1 MAAAQN
7 PKPQT
12 LALTS
17 EDAEFARNAC
27 EGARENA
34 KKYGFK
40 IIYDKTFPPGTTD
53 FSPIIH
59 ALQAANADLVVV
71 CSYPLSSVGIVQSAK
86 ELGLNP
92 KMLGGAMVGLQATV
106 FKDRL
111 KSKLNGIV
119 NYETWVPS
127 PKLMAPAA
135 AFFKIYQER
144 AKAAGVDPLG
154 YYLGG
159 WGYADFQLI
168 GEAIEG
174 AKTLN
179 DDKLAN
185 YLRSHEFKTIMGDIK
200 FGPGGEWTKSGML
213 QVQYHGITDAANPE
227 TWRGMSYQNVLTP
240 DDQKTGSVIYP
251 YDKRYQTVLTP
262 EDQKSSNIIPY
273 DNGGTSTPT
282 SSIFV
287 DYLGYL
293 IRFNNILTV
302 VCIVLLISLAPFR
315 KTRIVPAYGLYVASF
330 VFGVCVWMYGFAVT
344 YQIWGGVGIFI
355 GLILGIV
362 GVVPLGIIAAS
373 WHSEWAIVAELI
385 YGLVLTYGARAIALW
400 LWTKIEADANRP
412 ANVQRASAADADA
425 DNGPMEWQTF
435 LEHDSDVSKAVER
448 LSWISPR
455 NVEEFRTLLLQ
466 SHDRNRVKEFEE
478 EAIRRIQGLAFAG
491 DTTLLQ
497 AYISLNREDGRLSDE
512 FVSSGRHWKTRRFGT
527 DGRSDSKK
535 SPSQRENRTG
545 PSRSHRVCDTII
557 TCAAGGTAENFQ
569 GHWKAVEP
577 EN

>member
-1 MAAAQN
+1 MGMHARHSGVGGLAAAVVAASLAAAPGLVSAQSGEPIKIGFSMALTGPLAPNGKQALLGAKIWEEEINAKGGLLGRKVELVNYDDQSNPANVPGIYTKLLDVDKVDVVMGPYGTNLNAPALPVVMQKGKTFIGFFALDINAEFHYPKYFSMLPTGPTPRESFTEGFFQVAAAQN

-71 CSYPLSSVGIVQSAK
+71 CSYPLSSVGIVQSAR

-127 PKLMAPAA
+127 EKLMAPAA

-174 AKTLN
+174 AKSVS
-179 DDKLAN
+179 DDKLAD

-213 QVQYHGITDAANPE
+213 QVQYHGINDAANLE

-251 YDKRYQTVLTP
+251 YDKAQ
-262 EDQKSSNIIPY
+262 
-273 DNGGTSTPT
+273 
-282 SSIFV
+282 
-287 DYLGYL
+287 
-293 IRFNNILTV
+293 
-302 VCIVLLISLAPFR
+302 
-315 KTRIVPAYGLYVASF
+315 
-330 VFGVCVWMYGFAVT
+330 
-344 YQIWGGVGIFI
+344 
-355 GLILGIV
+355 
-362 GVVPLGIIAAS
+362 
-373 WHSEWAIVAELI
+373 
-385 YGLVLTYGARAIALW
+385 
-400 LWTKIEADANRP
+400 
-412 ANVQRASAADADA
+412 
-425 DNGPMEWQTF
+425 
-435 LEHDSDVSKAVER
+435 
-448 LSWISPR
+448 
-455 NVEEFRTLLLQ
+455 
-466 SHDRNRVKEFEE
+466 
-478 EAIRRIQGLAFAG
+478 
-491 DTTLLQ
+491 
-497 AYISLNREDGRLSDE
+497 
-512 FVSSGRHWKTRRFGT
+512 
-527 DGRSDSKK
+527 
-535 SPSQRENRTG
+535 
-545 PSRSHRVCDTII
+545 
-557 TCAAGGTAENFQ
+557 
-569 GHWKAVEP
+569 
-577 EN
+577 